1 MFHTIEEAIEDL
13 KAGKLVIVVD
23 DEDRENEGDFV
34 GLADK
39 VTPEMI
45 NFMITH
51 GKGLVCTAVTGEKA
65 ESLGLSLMVDK
76 NTDPYGTAFTVSI
89 DHEST
94 STGISAYERAITIK
108 ALTEENA
115 TSCEFKRPG
124 HIFPLVAKENGVLE
138 RPGHTEASVDL
149 ARLSGASP
157 VGVICEIIKDDG
169 RMARV
174 PDLIEIAKKLQLK
187 LITIKDLISYR
198 KRNEN
203 VIKREVVTNLPTEYG
218 KFKLIGYSN
227 NLDNKEHI
235 ALVKGEVSGKSSVL
249 VRIHSEC
256 LTGDVFHS
264 TRCDCGP
271 QLEKALKMIS
281 QRGSGVVL
289 YMRQEGRGIGLL
301 NKLRAYR
308 LQDKGLDTVEANEA
322 LGFPADIREYE
333 ISAQVLKDLQ
343 VSSIE
348 LLTNNPRKIAAL
360 EKNNIE
366 IVKRIPMEPDLFKD
380 NEKYLQTKQEKL
392 GHMLTI
398 K

>member
-157 VGVICEIIKDDG
+157 VGVICEIIKEDG

-198 KRNEN
+198 KRYEN

-235 ALVKGEVSGKSSVL
+235 ALVKGEVSGESSVL

>member
-1 MFHTIEEAIEDL
+1 MFYTIEEAIEDL

-108 ALTEENA
+108 ALSEENA

-157 VGVICEIIKDDG
+157 VGVICEIIKEDG

-198 KRNEN
+198 KRYEN

>member
-1 MFHTIEEAIEDL
+1 
-13 KAGKLVIVVD
+13 
-23 DEDRENEGDFV
+23 
-34 GLADK
+34 
-39 VTPEMI
+39 
-45 NFMITH
+45 
-51 GKGLVCTAVTGEKA
+51 
-65 ESLGLSLMVDK
+65 
-76 NTDPYGTAFTVSI
+76 
-89 DHEST
+89 
-94 STGISAYERAITIK
+94 
-108 ALTEENA
+108 
-115 TSCEFKRPG
+115 
-124 HIFPLVAKENGVLE
+124 
-138 RPGHTEASVDL
+138 
-149 ARLSGASP
+149 
-157 VGVICEIIKDDG
+157 
-169 RMARV
+169 
-174 PDLIEIAKKLQLK
+174 
-187 LITIKDLISYR
+187 YR

-235 ALVKGEVSGKSSVL
+235 ALVKGEVSGESSVL

-333 ISAQVLKDLQ
+333 ISA
-343 VSSIE
+343 
-348 LLTNNPRKIAAL
+348 
-360 EKNNIE
+360 
-366 IVKRIPMEPDLFKD
+366 
-380 NEKYLQTKQEKL
+380 
-392 GHMLTI
+392 
-398 K
+398 

>member
-108 ALTEENA
+108 ALSEENA

-157 VGVICEIIKDDG
+157 VGVICEIIKEDG

-198 KRNEN
+198 KRYEN